1 MVAGGRKK
9 ALTLPQGQ
17 VSQRLGAKENPL
29 MSALQERHLSPAET
43 ARRLGISP
51 KALRLYEARGLLA
64 PIRSQSG
71 WRTYGAK
78 EIATLHHIL
87 ALKQLGLPLAQIA
100 ELLSRRPPALDRL
113 LAAQERALS
122 YECARLGRALSLVR
136 DARAKLAHGTALS
149 IDDLIQ
155 LTKETTMT
163 TREQH
168 EEMKAIFDPL
178 VEKHFTEAERAELGA
193 RAYDQAEASRAW
205 DGLMAE
211 AKVLMAK
218 GDPGSPEAKDLAC
231 RWTAQVSLFT
241 QGDAALAGKVKAL
254 WNDAMA
260 DPKSAPKLPLNPEI
274 FAFIDKAWKAAQGS
288 EKAL

>member
-1 MVAGGRKK
+1 
-9 ALTLPQGQ
+9 
-17 VSQRLGAKENPL
+17 

-51 KALRLYEARGLLA
+51 KALRFYEARGLLA

-78 EIATLHHIL
+78 EIGTLHHIL

-122 YECARLGRALSLVR
+122 RECARLGRALSLVR

-178 VEKHFTEAERAELGA
+178 VEKHFTEAERAELGV

-218 GDPGSPEAKDLAC
+218 GDPASPEAKDLAR
-231 RWTAQVSLFT
+231 RWMAQVSLFT
-241 QGDAALAGKVKAL
+241 HGDAALAGKVKAL

-260 DPKSAPKLPLNPEI
+260 DPQSAPKLPLNPEI
-274 FAFIDKAWKAAQGS
+274 FAFIDKAWKAAQAS
-288 EKAL
+288 R

>member
-1 MVAGGRKK
+1 
-9 ALTLPQGQ
+9 
-17 VSQRLGAKENPL
+17 

-64 PIRSQSG
+64 PLRSQSG

-87 ALKQLGLPLAQIA
+87 ALKQLGLPLVQIA
-100 ELLSRRPPALDRL
+100 ELLSRRPPALERL

-122 YECARLGRALSLVR
+122 HEHTRLGRALGLVR

-178 VEKHFTEAERAELGA
+178 VEKHFTETERAQLGA
-193 RAYDQAEASRAW
+193 RACDQTEASRAW

-211 AKVLMAK
+211 AKALMAK
-218 GDPGSPEAKDLAC
+218 GDPGSPEAKDLAR
-231 RWTAQVSLFT
+231 RWMAQVSLFT
-241 QGDAALAGKVKAL
+241 QGDTALAGKVKAL

-260 DPKSAPKLPLNPEI
+260 DPKSAPKLPLNLEI

-288 EKAL
+288 DKAL

>member
-1 MVAGGRKK
+1 
-9 ALTLPQGQ
+9 
-17 VSQRLGAKENPL
+17 

-64 PIRSQSG
+64 PVRSHSG
-71 WRTYGAK
+71 WRASGAK

-87 ALKQLGLPLAQIA
+87 ALKQLGLPLARIA

-122 YECARLGRALSLVR
+122 HEHARLGRALRLVR
-136 DARAKLAHGTALS
+136 DARAKLAGGTALS
-149 IDDLIQ
+149 TDDLIQ

-168 EEMKAIFDPL
+168 EVMKTIFDPL

-193 RAYDQAEASRAW
+193 RTYDQAEASRAW

-211 AKVLMAK
+211 AKALMAK
-218 GDPGSPEAKDLAC
+218 GDPASPEAKDLAR
-231 RWTAQVSLFT
+231 RWMAQVSLFT
-241 QGDAALAGKVKAL
+241 GGDAALAGKVKAL
-254 WNDAMA
+254 WNEAMA
-260 DPKSAPKLPLNPEI
+260 NPKAAPKLPLNPEI
-274 FAFIDKAWKAAQGS
+274 FAFIDKAWKVAQGT
-288 EKAL
+288 KA

>member
-1 MVAGGRKK
+1 M
-9 ALTLPQGQ
+9 
-17 VSQRLGAKENPL
+17 
-29 MSALQERHLSPAET
+29 
-43 ARRLGISP
+43 GISA

-64 PIRSQSG
+64 PVRSQSG
-71 WRTYGAK
+71 WRTYCAK
-78 EIATLHHIL
+78 EIATLHHTL

-113 LAAQERALS
+113 LAAQECALS
-122 YECARLGRALSLVR
+122 LEHTRLGRALRLVR
-136 DARAKLAHGTALS
+136 GARAKLAGGTALC

-193 RAYDQAEASRAW
+193 RPYDQAEASRAW

-211 AKVLMAK
+211 AKALMAK
-218 GDPGSPEAKDLAC
+218 GDPGSPKAKDLAR
-231 RWTAQVSLFT
+231 RWMAQVSLFT
-241 QGDAALAGKVKAL
+241 GDDDALAGKVKAL
-254 WNDAMA
+254 WNNAMA
-260 DPKSAPKLPLNPEI
+260 DPQAAPKLPLNPEI
-274 FAFIDKAWKAAQGS
+274 FAFIDKAWKAAQATG
-288 EKAL
+288 